1 MPIVQD
7 PRQFIEAYLIL
18 PSGSDEPSP
27 PPSADSRVG
36 GTPGYPFRGAGK
48 GAKGE
53 TIQFLKHLILPRRQ
67 VYALTFEDEA
77 GQEWDYFCSIEQD
90 EQGYWHV
97 MASASSIKDTMRRAS
112 HSFPWVHLVGG
123 SEKNYLWAAGYVT
136 DKALNAGR
144 IRLITRNGVVLEDI
158 VQDGLVLL
166 QTDQPVE
173 IPAQVEIYTHT
184 GELIGTQSLFD
195 YALYKAI

>member
-1 MPIVQD
+1 MLIAQD

-18 PSGSDEPSP
+18 PSGSDEPSLP
-27 PPSADSRVG
+27 PPANSRVG

-53 TIQFLKHLILPRRQ
+53 TIQFLKHLSLPHHQ

-90 EQGYWHV
+90 ERGYWHV
-97 MASASSIKDTMRRAS
+97 MASACSIKGDMRRATR
-112 HSFPWVHLVGG
+112 SFPWIHLVGG
-123 SEKNYLWAAGYVT
+123 SGENYLWAGGYIT
-136 DKALNAGR
+136 EKALDAR
-144 IRLITRNGVVLEDI
+144 RVRLITKNGVILEDI
-158 VQDGLVLL
+158 VKDGLVLF
-166 QTDQPVE
+166 QIDQKVE
-173 IPAQVEIYTHT
+173 IPAQVEVYTST
-184 GELIGTQSLFD
+184 GELIGRQTLFD